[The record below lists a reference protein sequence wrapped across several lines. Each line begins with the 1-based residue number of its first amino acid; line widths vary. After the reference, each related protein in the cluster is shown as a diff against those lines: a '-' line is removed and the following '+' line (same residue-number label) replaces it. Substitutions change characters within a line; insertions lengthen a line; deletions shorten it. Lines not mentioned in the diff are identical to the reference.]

1 MTSQQQ
7 KLLTKITNIQ
17 HSITITNIE
26 NTYIYIYIS
35 LTRYTESKKENKRR
49 TKEIYKDKKKQDTY
63 LKLSY

>member
-26 NTYIYIYIS
+26 NTYIHIYIS